1 MSEKEDYQ
9 KRIEEQFNQLS
20 AKIDELLAKVEGR
33 TKKEFEE
40 QKVDLSGRL
49 KTAREK
55 YEELKKESGEAWKDL
70 KPGFERAWQ
79 ELKGAIERAA
89 SRFK

>member
-9 KRIEEQFNQLS
+9 KKIEEQFNQLS
-20 AKIDELLAKVEGR
+20 AKIDELLAKVEAR
-33 TKKEFEE
+33 TKKGFEE
-40 QKVDLSGRL
+40 QKVDLSSRL

-70 KPGFERAWQ
+70 KPGFDRAWQ
-79 ELKGAIERAA
+79 ELKTAFERAT
-89 SRFK
+89 SHFK